1 MVKKLYL
8 LIVILVLIDLQ
19 NNKFFTKP
27 DIIYLLFKININDIN
42 TDDVASNSITFS
54 SGNDV

>member
-8 LIVILVLIDLQ
+8 LIIILVLIDLQ

-27 DIIYLLFKININDIN
+27 YIIYLLFKININDIN